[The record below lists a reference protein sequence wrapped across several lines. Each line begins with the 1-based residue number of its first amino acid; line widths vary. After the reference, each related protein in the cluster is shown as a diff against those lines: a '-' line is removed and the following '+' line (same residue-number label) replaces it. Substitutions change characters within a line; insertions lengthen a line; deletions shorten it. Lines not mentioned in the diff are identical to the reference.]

1 MKYYE
6 ELVDLQ
12 CFSRAD
18 VVTLTGN
25 EHTADSL
32 IIEYKRK
39 GYIQSVRRNSYVT
52 ISMETKMPV
61 ANRYRIATNIMSG
74 SYISHHSAFEYY
86 GCANQVFH
94 EVYVSGINKFAPFE
108 YDDVFYRYIAPRIDV
123 GIDGKAD
130 GIRVTD
136 IERTLLDSINDFEKI
151 GGLEELL
158 RCIEMILYLDEAKL
172 IAYLDQYDK
181 HFLYQKAGYILEHM
195 KKPLRLSEKFFKH
208 CEVNQAKSV
217 RYLYHGIEHEPN
229 MFQNK
234 WNLIVPKDLMKLLS
248 DGGTELAEF

>member
-32 IIEYKRK
+32 IAEYKRK

-52 ISMETKMPV
+52 ISLETKMPV

-74 SYISHHSAFEYY
+74 SYITHHSAFEYY

-94 EVYVSGINKFAPFE
+94 EVYVSTASRFSDFTYDGITYA
-108 YDDVFYRYIAPRIDV
+108 RISPEIHSGV
-123 GIDGKAD
+123 ITANT

-136 IERTLLDSINDFEKI
+136 LERTVIDSIHSFERI

-158 RCIEMILYLDEAKL
+158 RCLMLVPALRTDKLIIYLDDYGLAN
-172 IAYLDQYDK
+172 
-181 HFLYQKAGYILEHM
+181 LYQKTGYILTEFSEQLGLSKVFFDYCRSRIPKS
-195 KKPLRLSEKFFKH
+195 KK
-208 CEVNQAKSV
+208 
-217 RYLYHGIEHEPN
+217 YLYAPIESRAKHLILHEDWMIYAPR
-229 MFQNK
+229 
-234 WNLIVPKDLMKLLS
+234 DLKSIISKGVDLN
-248 DGGTELAEF
+248 A

>member
-74 SYISHHSAFEYY
+74 SYITHHSAFEYY

-151 GGLEELL
+151 SGLEELL
-158 RCIEMILYLDEAKL
+158 RCVEMIPYLDEEA
-172 IAYLDQYDK
+172 DS
-181 HFLYQKAGYILEHM
+181 
-195 KKPLRLSEKFFKH
+195 LSRPI
-208 CEVNQAKSV
+208 Q
-217 RYLYHGIEHEPN
+217 
-229 MFQNK
+229 
-234 WNLIVPKDLMKLLS
+234 
-248 DGGTELAEF
+248 